1 MSHIGEYAFYNCA
14 NLQEVILPDTV
25 EIIDAGAFDGC
36 PRLPEDMPLCR
47 GRLSDDVWWKLDQ
60 KRTLTVGGG
69 GPMPDEGELDRF
81 SVVFLFCRY

>member
-36 PRLPEDMPLCR
+36 PRLPEDR
-47 GRLSDDVWWKLDQ
+47 KSTRLNS
-60 KRTLTVGGG
+60 
-69 GPMPDEGELDRF
+69 
-81 SVVFLFCRY
+81 SH